1 MDCLDSVACLDLREQ
16 REVVGTLVYLAPR
29 EIPESKE
36 SEDSRALQDHL
47 GLLVR
52 LAALEIQDHLALSE
66 KLEPLV

>member
-1 MDCLDSVACLDLREQ
+1 MDCLDNVACLDLREQ
-16 REVVGTLVYLAPR
+16 REVVGTLVYPALR

>member
-36 SEDSRALQDHL
+36 NEDSRALQDHL